1 MLKKALT
8 AALLSAFAL
17 AVTVPGFAQ
26 NQTDQGS
33 QNQAT
38 PGASSGDNTGTQT
51 PHKSKKK
58 KRHGSAG
65 HSNQS
70 DQGDSA
76 HQGNSNQVGV
86 PTTQPGGTG
95 TQSGANPA
103 GPPSS
108 SSGNSGGS
116 SR

>member
-17 AVTVPGFAQ
+17 AITTPGFAQ

-33 QNQAT
+33 QNQA
-38 PGASSGDNTGTQT
+38 PGASPGDNSGTQT
-51 PHKSKKK
+51 PHQKSKKK
-58 KRHGSAG
+58 KRHSSAG

-76 HQGNSNQVGV
+76 HPGNSNQVGV

-108 SSGNSGGS
+108 SSGNAGGT